1 MSAGNSN
8 YSTDVLTT
16 TLEKYAKKQL
26 TDNIFQ
32 SSALMSKLKG
42 QQVSCDGGAKIL
54 EPLMYVKN
62 STAGSYDGYDTLDT
76 TPQTIATNAEFKWKQ
91 YSVSVSISG
100 KEEIQNS
107 GEAAAINLIKAR
119 FDNASSSLVEDMNE
133 DLYGDGTGNLSK
145 AIDGLGIMVESSGTY
160 GNIDRS
166 DSDNTWWQAYEENTS
181 ASLTLDYM
189 RTALMTSSKG
199 GTDKA
204 DLIVTTQTL
213 IEAYMAL
220 VEPHLRLT
228 NTKLADSGFMNYEF
242 HGIPI
247 VWDEQCPSGVM
258 YFLNTK
264 YFKLRYHPSANFKT
278 TEFRVPTNQDAKVA
292 FILWKGNLTCSNC
305 KRQGKLTGKTA

>member
-1 MSAGNSN
+1 VAGNSN
-8 YSTDVLTT
+8 YSTDVLST
-16 TLEKYAKKQL
+16 TLEKFAQKQL
-26 TDNIFQ
+26 VDNIFQ
-32 SSALMSKLKG
+32 SSALMSKMKAN
-42 QQVSCDGGAKIL
+42 QKPCDGGALIL

-62 STAGSYDGYDTLDT
+62 STAGSYSGYDLLDT
-76 TPQTIATNAEFKWKQ
+76 TPQTIATNAQFNWKE
-91 YSVSVSISG
+91 YAVSVSISG
-100 KEEIQNS
+100 LEETQNK
-107 GEAAAINLIKAR
+107 GEAAAINLIDAR
-119 FDNASSSLVEDMNE
+119 FRNASSSLMEEMNE
-133 DLYGDGTGNLSK
+133 DMYGDGTGNFNK
-145 AIDGLGIMVESSGTY
+145 ALTGFGAMIESSGTY

-166 DSDNTWWQAYEENTS
+166 ANSWWQSYEENTA

-189 RTALMTSSKG
+189 RTALMTPSKG

-228 NTKLADSGFMNYEF
+228 NTKLADSGFDNYVF
-242 HGIPI
+242 HSVPI

-264 YFKLRYHPSANFKT
+264 YFALRYDPAVNFKT
-278 TEFRVPTNQDAKVA
+278 TEFRIPTNQNAKVA
-292 FILWKGNLTCSNC
+292 FILWTGNLTCSNC